1 MPIVHVP
8 RPLRVATGGAGRVE
22 VEGDTVATALADL
35 VAAHPALV
43 DRLFDGDGDLRR
55 FVNVFVGD
63 EDIRLR
69 DGLATP
75 VGADE
80 VVALVPAVAGG

>member
-1 MPIVHVP
+1 MPTVHVP
-8 RPLRVATGGAGRVE
+8 RPLRAATDGAGRVE
-22 VEGDTVATALADL
+22 VEGDTVATALAAL
-35 VAAHPALV
+35 VAAHPALG

-69 DGLATP
+69 GGLATP
-75 VGADE
+75 LRADD
-80 VVALVPAVAGG
+80 VLAIVPAVAGG